1 MRNKYPGNR
10 RKSAFSLVEVVLAMG
25 VVSFSCVTLLG
36 LLGNG
41 LLTVNRAVGTTVQA
55 QIIQTVINNSHVRSY
70 DSTYATNF
78 YFSDQGVLV
87 PKTDPTQVY
96 GAKISILPLKVG
108 TSTLDK
114 VTSGSTLQI
123 AITNRTLPGVTNSFS
138 LVWCNSGN

>member
-41 LLTVNRAVGTTVQA
+41 LVTVNRAVGTTVQA
-55 QIIQTVINNSHVRSY
+55 QIIQAVINNSQVHTY
-70 DSTYATNF
+70 DSAYSTNM
-78 YFSDQGVLV
+78 YFSDQGSLV
-87 PKTDPTQVY
+87 TKTDSTQLYTAQV
-96 GAKISILPLKVG
+96 SILPLKVG

-114 VTSGSTLQI
+114 SNSGSTLQI
-123 AITNRTLPGVTNSFS
+123 AVTNRTVPGVTNSFS